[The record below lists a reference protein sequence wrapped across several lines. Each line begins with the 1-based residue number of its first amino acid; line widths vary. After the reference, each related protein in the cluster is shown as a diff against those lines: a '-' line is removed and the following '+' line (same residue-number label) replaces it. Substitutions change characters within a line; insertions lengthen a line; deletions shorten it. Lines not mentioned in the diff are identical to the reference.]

1 LAQAGEFGDSMYF
14 LIKGSVEVE
23 VDGQN
28 GVYAELKEGAYVG
41 ETCVLGIADTRPV
54 TVRAINWCNLFC
66 LTMDALEDC
75 LTRHPE
81 AQVHFMQL
89 AVSATAEK
97 AVQGAIEKL
106 GELRREEEEAA
117 LGTPTPTN
125 RTPKHT
131 SSLMRQIGS
140 NLESTLS
147 DAACG
152 SAMSRVC
159 MDDTAQRED
168 SGAFGTSLRGGVLR
182 NGTVSSSEM
191 VVEPPVVRRA
201 LQRTKKIQTSYNTAR
216 TLLKGEASERGGV
229 DGVDEVS
236 PVAANRSS
244 EFAANALRDYLAQ
257 VSKSKSKLAAKKAQL
272 HVGIESLESRV
283 ETMIKQCTALKG
295 MLEKEL

>member
-1 LAQAGEFGDSMYF
+1 MYF
-14 LIKGSVEVE
+14 LIKGNVEVE
-23 VDGQN
+23 IDAQN

-41 ETCVLGIADTRPV
+41 ETCVLGISDIRPV

-106 GELRREEEEAA
+106 GELRKEEEEAA
-117 LGTPTPTN
+117 LGTTSPTKSPLKQTAA
-125 RTPKHT
+125 
-131 SSLMRQIGS
+131 LMNQIGPH
-140 NLESTLS
+140 LESTPSEALGGARKAS
-147 DAACG
+147 LK
-152 SAMSRVC
+152 
-159 MDDTAQRED
+159 DTAQQGD
-168 SGAFGTSLRGGVLR
+168 SETFGNSLRGGILK
-182 NGTVSSSEM
+182 NAAGSSSEL

-216 TLLKGEASERGGV
+216 GLLKAESSDRVGV
-229 DGVDEVS
+229 DGVDEGAT
-236 PVAANRSS
+236 AAAHRSDG
-244 EFAANALRDYLAQ
+244 FAANALAEYLAQ
-257 VSKSKSKLAAKKAQL
+257 VSKSKSKLAAKKAQI
-272 HVGIESLESRV
+272 HSGIESLETRV
-283 ETMIKQCTALKG
+283 ESMIKQCTVLKG